1 MAQSIPSVWIFHAKN
16 QLGMSDVP
24 AEDIDIDKE
33 TAFDTIG
40 KMFAEAV
47 KNIPLVDRERNKI
60 DGI

>member
-1 MAQSIPSVWIFHAKN
+1 
-16 QLGMSDVP
+16 MSDVP
-24 AEDIDIDKE
+24 AEDISDIDKE